1 MFPSPAQCCAVR
13 RTTNSPQHPPLH
25 CSQGLSP
32 TPQFVLAT
40 APPLLEASLSLLHVK
55 QFRLQ
60 GTITSTCVAVH
71 SLGVSARFV
80 IRSIEV
86 HSPAALVALDL
97 WCIGIL
103 SSRHTPCH
111 FGVAASKQREG
122 QRHRKACRVAWIS
135 KGDIFQWDAGR
146 QLERGW
152 QSLPSVVVI
161 GLICAIMLSE
171 RWWRCLDI
179 ALVGLFSAFQV

>member
-1 MFPSPAQCCAVR
+1 MLCRSENDY
-13 RTTNSPQHPPLH
+13 NSPQHPPPH

-55 QFRLQ
+55 QFCLQ

-71 SLGVSARFV
+71 SSGVPAHFV
-80 IRSIEV
+80 IRSIEA
-86 HSPAALVALDL
+86 HSPALDL

-161 GLICAIMLSE
+161 GLICAVMLWE
-171 RWWRCLDI
+171 RWWRCMDI